1 MTMVDTDITGE
12 SAYGNFALPTNLD
25 IGETGCGVQFQRRVV
40 FSFRLR
46 FEASYPVTFV
56 LF

>member
-25 IGETGCGVQFQRRVV
+25 IGETGCVVQFQRRVV

-46 FEASYPVTFV
+46 LEASYPVTFV